1 MILKTLKSRTSA
13 VFIAIVMATVLGCQ
27 ANLPKESAGEYVDDA
42 VITTKVK
49 ASIVDQPMLKAM
61 EIHVETLK
69 GTVRLSGYV
78 ASQAQIDKAGAV
90 ARGVPGVRSVKNDL
104 QLKR

>member
-1 MILKTLKSRTSA
+1 MTHLKRGISA
-13 VFIAIVMATVLGCQ
+13 VFLAIAVTAFPGCS
-27 ANLPKESAGEYVDDA
+27 ANLPKESAGEYLDDA

-49 ASIVDQPMLKAM
+49 ASIVDQPTLKAM

-69 GTVRLSGYV
+69 GAVRLSGYV

-90 ARGVPGVRSVKNDL
+90 ARGVSGVRSVKNAL